1 MKEKVEKNLY
11 QKEAKN
17 LGISG
22 GNNNKNVDREV
33 IDIKK
38 ENKFNESLIPIVSE
52 KIYCGLHS
60 AFMEYKGRKQNEDFL
75 NDKSYSKIK
84 TDL

>member
-1 MKEKVEKNLY
+1 MKEQDEKNLY

-22 GNNNKNVDREV
+22 GNNNKNVDGEV

-52 KIYCGLHS
+52 KIYFGLYF
-60 AFMEYKGRKQNEDFL
+60 AVMLYKGRKQNEDFL
-75 NDKSYSKIK
+75 NDKSKIK

>member
-1 MKEKVEKNLY
+1 MKEQVEKNLY
-11 QKEAKN
+11 QKKAKN

-22 GNNNKNVDREV
+22 GNNNKNVDGEV

-52 KIYCGLHS
+52 KIYFGLYF
-60 AFMEYKGRKQNEDFL
+60 AVMLYKGRKQNEDFL
-75 NDKSYSKIK
+75 NDKSKIK